1 MIAPIQ
7 ASSDTTTIGPPGR
20 PGGPIVALGVG
31 TGRLSPALRDL
42 GLAVTAVDE
51 SAEMLTHV
59 GPGMTVVRSSIETL
73 LLEVRHDLALL
84 ASYLVNTDNDELRCG
99 QLDACRRHVA
109 DTGTVVVQ
117 RHPPSWFDQLAA
129 TAGAH
134 KPSSGLS
141 IALRDVSRSQADVLA
156 ATAAY
161 AIGDRHWT
169 HQFVAQRRDD
179 RATDEALAGSRLRR
193 TSYLDGQ
200 RSWAVAQPYSG

>member
-1 MIAPIQ
+1 MFAAAPVV
-7 ASSDTTTIGPPGR
+7 TTAHGESPPGGLAPQRDR
-20 PGGPIVALGVG
+20 PHPGLVGHNDDRSARPAARNVLALGVG

-73 LLEVRHDLALL
+73 LLEVRYDLALL

-99 QLDACRRHVA
+99 LLDACRRHVA

-129 TAGAH
+129 TAG
-134 KPSSGLS
+134 PTS
-141 IALRDVSRSQADVLA
+141 LRV
-156 ATAAY
+156 
-161 AIGDRHWT
+161 G
-169 HQFVAQRRDD
+169 
-179 RATDEALAGSRLRR
+179 
-193 TSYLDGQ
+193 
-200 RSWAVAQPYSG
+200 